1 MIVVVV
7 QRVAIV
13 VMPMPV
19 GARLGRT
26 GDRKRGHRKHGNRSQ
41 NRSCLF
47 HRRSFK
53 KKAPSQANA
62 TPAQSFRPVVI
73 PSAFGAAPTLP
84 FRGARAKRSL
94 GRAMPAGKPAC
105 GRRMDAVLK
114 RYFPKLLHFSP
125 NERSSPG
132 SNVPS
137 RNSPAASVVDV
148 VRTSENAAF
157 GSFSQ
162 TARSSAVTVS
172 QPNRNMY
179 RPGSVTRPACCHVT
193 LSTNHFFPS
202 KVRNRHRAAEPG
214 FRHAGPERFFARPHF
229 EGVEMQGERRQGQ
242 PQIMELFGS
251 RVVAINRSAVAC
263 GSMRANIH

>member
-1 MIVVVV
+1 
-7 QRVAIV
+7 
-13 VMPMPV
+13 
-19 GARLGRT
+19 
-26 GDRKRGHRKHGNRSQ
+26 
-41 NRSCLF
+41 
-47 HRRSFK
+47 
-53 KKAPSQANA
+53 
-62 TPAQSFRPVVI
+62 
-73 PSAFGAAPTLP
+73 
-84 FRGARAKRSL
+84 
-94 GRAMPAGKPAC
+94 
-105 GRRMDAVLK
+105 MDAALN
-114 RYFPKLLHFSP
+114 RYFLKMLHFSLS
-125 NERSSPG
+125 ERFSRSSKA
-132 SNVPS
+132 PS
-137 RNSPAASVVDV
+137 RNSPPASVAAV
-148 VRTSENAAF
+148 VLTSENAAF

-172 QPNRNMY
+172 HPNRNMY

-251 RVVAINRSAVAC
+251 RVVAITRSAVAC